1 MTAMRYRHLFGKTLR
16 KTPQDVKSEGL
27 ALLLRGGYIR
37 PLGQG
42 LYSYLPLGLKSAA
55 NIRSIIRE
63 EMDQAGGQE
72 VSVPLI
78 NPAEIWVRSGR
89 EQRIHADMIRFSDRN
104 DRKYVIS
111 PSHEEAFVELVRHG
125 LRSYRDFPA
134 LLYQFQ
140 RKFRDEERV
149 RHGLLRL
156 KEFEMKDAYSFHRSP
171 SDLNNFFPKMF
182 AAYQRIFAR
191 CGLDI
196 LTAESGV
203 GYMGGEKAYE
213 FLLPSEIGD
222 DIILQCPSCGYR
234 ANRDVAKGGK
244 QYGKGLPLMMEE
256 ISTPGIQTIEELSA
270 FLKLD
275 RSLLMKSIVYRTPDG
290 YVMAVVRGDYEI
302 SEEKLSSYL
311 GQPLIDY
318 AGPSELASLGLIP
331 GYLSPLGAGDDI
343 EVVVDDS
350 VAGSVNLVAG
360 GGKPDTHIGNCN
372 FGRDFESGHVVD
384 IAMVRHGDRC
394 LQCGTALKE
403 LRAVELGNIFKL
415 GDYYT
420 RSMDLLFQEENGKVL
435 YPHMGS
441 YGIGIDRLLGS
452 VAHTLRD
459 DHGLVWPASI
469 APYRFFL
476 MGIGK
481 SESVRR
487 EVEQLY
493 SSISRDTLL
502 DDRSES
508 PGVKFKDSELMG
520 IPWRIVIS
528 TSSLKEGRAEIFDR
542 RRLKK
547 RLVPLADL
555 RSVISGLREEE

>member
-16 KTPQDVKSEGL
+16 KTPQDIKSGGL
-27 ALLLRGGYIR
+27 ALLLRAGYIR
-37 PLGQG
+37 PLGHG
-42 LYSYLPLGLKSAA
+42 LYSCLPLGLKTAA

-63 EMDQAGGQE
+63 EMEQVGGQE
-72 VSVPLI
+72 VSVPLV
-78 NPAEIWVRSGR
+78 NPVEIWMRSGR
-89 EQRIHADMIRFSDRN
+89 EERIHADMIRFSDRH
-104 DRKYVIS
+104 DRRYVLS

-140 RKFRDEERV
+140 RKYRDEERV

-191 CGLDI
+191 CGLDV

-222 DIILQCPSCGYR
+222 DVILQCPSCGYR

-244 QYGKGLPLMMEE
+244 QYGKGLPQLMEE

-275 RSLLMKSIVYRTPDG
+275 RSLLMKSIVYRTPEG
-290 YVMAVVRGDYEI
+290 YVMAVVRGDYDI

-311 GQPLIDY
+311 GKPLLGY
-318 AGPSELASLGLIP
+318 AGPSELASLGLVP
-331 GYLSPLGAGDDI
+331 GYLSPLGAGDAVT
-343 EVVVDDS
+343 VVVDDS

-360 GGKPDTHIGNCN
+360 GGKPDTHVGNCN

-394 LQCGTALKE
+394 LQCGENLEE
-403 LRAVELGNIFKL
+403 LRAIELGNIFKL

-441 YGIGIDRLLGS
+441 YGIGIDRLLGAA
-452 VAHTLRD
+452 AHHLRD

-493 SSISRDTLL
+493 SSISRDTLI

-528 TSSLKEGRAEIFDR
+528 TSSLEEGRAEIFDR
-542 RRLKK
+542 RRLTK

-555 RSVISGLREEE
+555 RSAISALREEA